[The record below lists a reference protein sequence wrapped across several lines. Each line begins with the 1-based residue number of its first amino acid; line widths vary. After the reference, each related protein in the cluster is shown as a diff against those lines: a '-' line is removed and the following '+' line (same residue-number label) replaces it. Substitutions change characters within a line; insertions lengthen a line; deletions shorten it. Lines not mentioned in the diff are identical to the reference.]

1 MLQVRSSGRRVLCAC
16 GCAGT
21 AAGSLACCGQSAA
34 ETYCASSETHVSMVL
49 LLLCETRYV
58 EPPNAL
64 EVQGSLSIFRSH
76 SNNATESQLGE
87 PAAHPAA
94 QGPRSIHRL
103 KFMELSLVVKLK
115 RVHRC
120 LQEQSRNKLPV
131 TEIGL
136 FRNVAVTLNFG
147 SLLLY
152 PIQRRQVCQCQAVC
166 ICSNSNLHFWT

>member
-1 MLQVRSSGRRVLCAC
+1 
-16 GCAGT
+16 
-21 AAGSLACCGQSAA
+21 
-34 ETYCASSETHVSMVL
+34 MVL
-49 LLLCETRYV
+49 LLLCETRYMQS
-58 EPPNAL
+58 PNAL
-64 EVQGSLSIFRSH
+64 KVQGSLSIFTSC
-76 SNNATESQLGE
+76 SNNATELQLGE

-94 QGPRSIHRL
+94 RRPHSVRRQ

-120 LQEQSRNKLPV
+120 LQEQSRNELPV

-152 PIQRRQVCQCQAVC
+152 PIQRSQVCQCRAVC

>member
-1 MLQVRSSGRRVLCAC
+1 MC
-16 GCAGT
+16 GCSGS
-21 AAGSLACCGQSAA
+21 AAGCLARCGQSAA
-34 ETYCASSETHVSMVL
+34 ETYSASSEAHVSVVL
-49 LLLCETRYV
+49 LLFCETRYV
-58 EPPNAL
+58 ETPSAL
-64 EVQGSLSIFRSH
+64 KAQGSLGIFTSR

-94 QGPRSIHRL
+94 RRPRSVRQ

-115 RVHRC
+115 RVHRR
-120 LQEQSRNKLPV
+120 LQEQSRNELPV

-152 PIQRRQVCQCQAVC
+152 PIQRSQVCQCQAVC